1 MAQIRWTEEASDRLR
16 QIHDY
21 IFEDD
26 PNAAYSVVHGIY
38 EKIQILSDFPK
49 IGHLYRMDGE
59 KEIRTLLYGHYR
71 IAYLILDENIIEILG
86 VAHGSMPI
94 NHWLKRNK

>member
-1 MAQIRWTEEASDRLR
+1 MAEIRWTEEASDRLK

-26 PNAAYSVVHGIY
+26 PKAANSVVLGIY
-38 EKIQILSDFPK
+38 EKAQVLSDFPQ
-49 IGHLYRMDGE
+49 IGHLYRVESG
-59 KEIRTLLYGHYR
+59 KEIRTLLYGHYK
-71 IAYLILDENIIEILG
+71 IAYMILDEETIEILG

-94 NHWLKRNK
+94 DHWLKRK